1 MHVPDSH
8 RVVPSQIISG
18 HERRKTLMIMNIP
31 IRLQMHDLE
40 HLVKHSIDESNFDG
54 IRLPQDDQRPGFN
67 KGYAFV
73 NCTSSEAVLHFWI
86 KWHSKGWHEMYPNF
100 QKKCQLAFA
109 QHQLP
114 ARKSIQGVT
123 VQACHSEAQKSAG
136 FPVRVQKSAAPS
148 HEHPQSAVQSDQPTS
163 KLSSACAIDVRAP
176 DLQYDQH
183 HDEEDY
189 DERTENVHTVRAR
202 STDGA
207 QKESRRERRI
217 RRLQDHQ
224 QAEAACGDLTESVD
238 SSTTKCVSVDGKG
251 RARTIMAGEDVSGG
265 DRGDDGGGDG
275 GDDGGGEGGEDD
287 GGQGSSDGDG
297 AVHRWLRQT
306 ETAEAAPAAG
316 LPAGEN
322 LDGVAASTAKLPSNV
337 AGRQHPIPSDRIA
350 EEQQA
355 IDSQVRMRQS
365 LQDSIHAMQA
375 STLAINRAAELAA
388 RDPARI
394 NTAVVAAI
402 LAEEQ
407 QASDS
412 TVRMGQFLKDS
423 IHAMRASTL
432 AIIQAAELA
441 ASDPTRNNDI
451 P

>member
-1 MHVPDSH
+1 MH
-8 RVVPSQIISG
+8 G
-18 HERRKTLMIMNIP
+18 
-31 IRLQMHDLE
+31 LE
-40 HLVKHSIDESNFDG
+40 CLAKHSIDESNFDA
-54 IRLPQDDQRPGFN
+54 IRLPQDDQRPGCN

-86 KWHSKGWHEMYPNF
+86 KWHSKGWHEMYPNC

-123 VQACHSEAQKSAG
+123 VQACHSETQKSAG

-163 KLSSACAIDVRAP
+163 KLSSACAIDLRAP
-176 DLQYDQH
+176 DLQYIYDQH

-207 QKESRRERRI
+207 QKESRRARRM
-217 RRLQDHQ
+217 RRLQAQQ
-224 QAEAACGDLTESVD
+224 QAEAACGDLTKGAD

-251 RARTIMAGEDVSGG
+251 RARTVVVGADVSGG

-306 ETAEAAPAAG
+306 ETAEAAPA
-316 LPAGEN
+316 
-322 LDGVAASTAKLPSNV
+322 DRRSVAEILHA
-337 AGRQHPIPSDRIA
+337 R
-350 EEQQA
+350 EQQA
-355 IDSQVRMRQS
+355 IDSATRQRES
-365 LQDSIHAMQA
+365 FRAAIHAMQN
-375 STLAINRAAELAA
+375 STLSIVQATELAVIH
-388 RDPARI
+388 PSQI
-394 NTAVVAAI
+394 NTAVAFAI
-402 LAEEQ
+402 LAPRVAMSFDQVKMATELDWRCKSLSCSDTKVIAYLI
-407 QASDS
+407 ASGALAS
-412 TVRMGQFLKDS
+412 LKRLKVDDVE
-423 IHAMRASTL
+423 HPALRAACEARGIDL
-432 AIIQAAELA
+432 
-441 ASDPTRNNDI
+441 
-451 P
+451 

>member
-1 MHVPDSH
+1 MTFDCL
-8 RVVPSQIISG
+8 
-18 HERRKTLMIMNIP
+18 KMI
-31 IRLQMHDLE
+31 RA
-40 HLVKHSIDESNFDG
+40 
-54 IRLPQDDQRPGFN
+54 QD
-67 KGYAFV
+67 AFV

-86 KWHSKGWHEMYPNF
+86 KWHSKGWHEMYPNC

-114 ARKSIQGVT
+114 TRKSIQGVT
-123 VQACHSEAQKSAG
+123 VQACHSE
-136 FPVRVQKSAAPS
+136 RVQKSAAPS
-148 HEHPQSAVQSDQPTS
+148 HEYHQSAVQLDQPTS
-163 KLSSACAIDVRAP
+163 KLSSDCAIDVRAP
-176 DLQYDQH
+176 DLQYDEH

-202 STDGA
+202 STNGA

-217 RRLQDHQ
+217 RRLQAQQ
-224 QAEAACGDLTESVD
+224 QAEAACGDLTKGVD
-238 SSTTKCVSVDGKG
+238 SSTTQCVSVDGKG
-251 RARTIMAGEDVSGG
+251 RARTVVVGADVSGG

-275 GDDGGGEGGEDD
+275 G
-287 GGQGSSDGDG
+287 GQGSSDGEG

-306 ETAEAAPAAG
+306 ETQTTG

-322 LDGVAASTAKLPSNV
+322 LDGVATATAKLPALV

-355 IDSQVRMRQS
+355 IDSKVRMMQS
-365 LQDSIHAMQA
+365 FQDSIHAMQA
-375 STLAINRAAELAA
+375 STLAINQAAELAV

-394 NTAVVAAI
+394 NTAAVVAI

-407 QASDS
+407 QAIYSP
-412 TVRMGQFLKDS
+412 VRMGQFLQDS
-423 IHAMRASTL
+423 IHAMRASAR

>member
-1 MHVPDSH
+1 
-8 RVVPSQIISG
+8 
-18 HERRKTLMIMNIP
+18 
-31 IRLQMHDLE
+31 MHDLE
-40 HLVKHSIDESNFDG
+40 CHVKNSIDESDFDD
-54 IRLPQDDQRPGFN
+54 IRLPQDPQRSGCN
-67 KGYAFV
+67 QGYAFV

-86 KWHSKGWHEMYPNF
+86 KWHRKSWHHMYPNS

-114 ARKSIQGVT
+114 TRKSIQGVT
-123 VQACHSEAQKSAG
+123 VQACHSE
-136 FPVRVQKSAAPS
+136 RVQKSAAPS
-148 HEHPQSAVQSDQPTS
+148 HEYHQSAVQLDQPTS
-163 KLSSACAIDVRAP
+163 KLSSDCAIDVRAP
-176 DLQYDQH
+176 DLQYDEH

-275 GDDGGGEGGEDD
+275 GDDGGGEGGEDG
-287 GGQGSSDGDG
+287 GGQGSSDGEG

-355 IDSQVRMRQS
+355 IDSKVRMMQS
-365 LQDSIHAMQA
+365 FQDSIHAMQA

-412 TVRMGQFLKDS
+412 TVRMGQFLKES
-423 IHAMRASTL
+423 IHAMRASTR

-441 ASDPTRNNDI
+441 ASDTTRNNDI